1 MKHKNWLLILIAP
14 VLLAL
19 SFPLTLLG
27 KNLGQIPMRHLIVPL
42 VVCIGL
48 VGCIVGMTKLL
59 LRDTWKSMVVSCVVV
74 VVVFTYTDVFSLLSQ
89 SFLVQL
95 IPKVTPPFELVI
107 LDVLLIGV
115 VCGCVKKTKSI
126 SSTIRLF
133 CFVFSLSAFVLSLVP
148 LCVYAVTHSISVS
161 QRRVITPE
169 VSRTSGVQKPDIYY
183 IVPDSHTSV
192 SVMKEAFR
200 YDMTEFV
207 YHLEQKGFQFFHS
220 STSNYPKTLLS
231 LSSSLNMEYL
241 DYGYPPKSSID
252 ETLLYPFIE
261 DNAVLRFVKHLGYTY
276 YQLGSWWDGTKVN
289 TIADKNILADNEYLV
304 SLTGFSYALMS
315 TTILQ
320 PFITAYPQVFLG
332 ETTQDKLKRLNFQF
346 AAIEEVTRLPGPKF
360 VFFHI
365 IAPHPPYVFDAQC
378 REIETTDFSVPV
390 SKERYTEQAEC
401 IDQKLLAMIDT
412 IQKTSSNS
420 AVIILQSDEGVD
432 FYDGKDQWDKAS
444 KEELHRKFPI
454 LTALCTPGV
463 DVSYL
468 PQNITPVNIFRFI
481 FNSYFHTTL
490 PLLPDKNYIWNNT
503 HIYDFIDVTN
513 SVQSAIPLEGSQ

>member
-1 MKHKNWLLILIAP
+1 MKHKNWFLTLIPP

-27 KNLGQIPMRHLIVPL
+27 KNLGQIPTRHLVVPL
-42 VVCIGL
+42 LICIG
-48 VGCIVGMTKLL
+48 VAGCIVGITKLL
-59 LRDTWKSMVVSCVVV
+59 LRDNRKSMVTSCVVV
-74 VVVFTYTDVFSLLSQ
+74 VVVFTYTDMFSLLSQ
-89 SFLVQL
+89 SFLVQM

-115 VCGCVKKTKSI
+115 VLGCVKKIKRIGYS
-126 SSTIRLF
+126 IRLF

-148 LCVYAVTHSISVS
+148 LCVYATTHYISLS
-161 QRRVITPE
+161 QRHV
-169 VSRTSGVQKPDIYY
+169 VSLNVPTTLNVQKPDIYY
-183 IVPDSHTSV
+183 IVPDSHTSG
-192 SVMKEAFR
+192 SVMKEAFG
-200 YDMTEFV
+200 YDMAEFA
-207 YHLEQKGFQFFHS
+207 YSLKQKGFQFFDN

-261 DNAVLRFVKHLGYTY
+261 DNAVLRFVKRLGYAY

-289 TIADKNILADNEYLV
+289 TLADKNILADNKYLV
-304 SLTGFSYALMS
+304 SMTGFSYALMS

-332 ETTQDKLKRLNFQF
+332 ETTQDKLERLNFQF
-346 AAIEEVTRLPGPKF
+346 ASVEEVARLPGPKF

-365 IAPHPPYVFDAQC
+365 IAPHPPYVFDATC
-378 REIETTDFSVPV
+378 REIETTDFSVSV

-401 IDQKLLAMIDT
+401 IDNKLLIMIDT

-432 FYDGKDQWDKAS
+432 FYDGKDQWDKVP
-444 KEELHRKFPI
+444 KEELQRKFLI
-454 LTALCTPGV
+454 LTALYTPGV

-468 PQNITPVNIFRFI
+468 PSTITPVNIFRVI

-490 PLLPDKNYIWNNT
+490 PLLPDKNYIWNNS

-513 SVQSAIPLEGSQ
+513 TVKSSTFLEGR